1 MIISFCIPCMNRTA
15 DLKKAMPH
23 VIKAANASP
32 PVEIMVLNYD
42 SRDDLQEY
50 IKLVMETKP
59 MVEGNILSYT
69 KYTGQGYYHIA
80 HAWNLAVK
88 ASIGEYV
95 VIMGADAMP
104 VENFLVVIRDL
115 LAKHNYTWMH
125 GKKLRGITVC
135 KKKEFID
142 AGGYDERFEFYGGED
157 KDLSSRLHRR
167 KASFGKIPPDLL
179 SVVKTPNSE
188 KLKNYRSNM
197 TKVEMMLH
205 NKAIRNENSKN
216 EVLVANKGKKW
227 GQWTR

>member
-1 MIISFCIPCMNRTA
+1 MNRA
-15 DLKKAMPH
+15 SDLKKTMPH
-23 VIKAANASP
+23 IIKAANASP
-32 PVEIMVLNYD
+32 PVEIMILNYD
-42 SRDDLQEY
+42 SKDDLQEY
-50 IKLVMETKP
+50 IKLVIETKS

-69 KYTGQGYYHIA
+69 KYVGQGYYHIA

-104 VENFLVVIRDL
+104 TENFIAVIREL
-115 LAKHNYTWMH
+115 LAEHNYTWMH

-167 KASFGKIPPDLL
+167 KASFGKIPPNLL

-188 KLKNYRSNM
+188 KLKNYRSDM

-205 NKAIRNENSKN
+205 NKAIRNESRKN
-216 EVLVANKGKKW
+216 EVLVANEGKEW